1 MDKNEIKKMFN
12 RLAKEWDTHQGD
24 CSKEAERIFAALG
37 DLQGRD
43 VLDVACGTGILVK
56 EYLKRGVAT
65 LDCIDIAEEMI
76 AVAQRKYDTFPVHFI
91 VGDAQNYPFK
101 RKYDL
106 IMIFN
111 AFPHFYDTEEL
122 FAHLTSFLKE
132 GGLLCIAHSMSRDE
146 INEIHHPDG
155 IVSCMLPEIEALKE
169 QAGKYLKVIHTVSN
183 DSIYQLIGR
192 KE

>member
-12 RLAKEWDTHQGD
+12 RLAKEWDAHPD
-24 CSKEAERIFAALG
+24 DRSKEIERIFAALG
-37 DLQGRD
+37 NLQGKD

-91 VGDAQNYPFK
+91 LGDAQNYPFK
-101 RKYDL
+101 GKYDL

-122 FAHLTSFLKE
+122 FAHLTSSLKE
-132 GGLLCIAHSMSRDE
+132 GGLLCIAHSKSRKE
-146 INEIHHPDG
+146 INEVHQPDG
-155 IVSCMLPEIEALKE
+155 IVSCTLPEIGELKE
-169 QAGKYLKVIHTVSN
+169 QAERYLRVIHTVSD
-183 DSIYQLIGR
+183 DSIYLLVGE